1 MPGLLTRIDRYILAR
16 LLSLFGFFALVLVSV
31 YWINRA
37 VGLFDQ
43 LLADGQ
49 TAKVVLE
56 FTALTL
62 PFVIRVVLPIAAF
75 AAAVQV
81 ANRLSGDSELVV
93 MQAAGLSPWRLAR
106 PVLVFGLIGAA
117 LTVLLTHWLVPASR
131 AQLAQ
136 RQAEIA
142 ENVTAQFLIPGT
154 FLYPADGMTLYIRD
168 ISARGELL
176 GLFLSDDRRAERAV
190 IHTSEKALLVK
201 AETGPKLIM
210 LGGQSQTLT
219 RPADGTPPRLSV
231 TQFADFTYDLG
242 GLISRKPREVRDIG
256 EISTLALMRDPNGA
270 AQRSGLSPGLVRLE
284 LHERMAQP
292 LQAPVAALIGFAA
305 LLTGAFSRFGLAR
318 QILTAIGALIG
329 VQFLINAVSDLARR
343 QPELV
348 WLTWLPL
355 LAGLGIAALMLAM
368 AARKRRVPLPAPAP
382 VPTANANAE
391 GAA

>member
-1 MPGLLTRIDRYILAR
+1 MSRALTRIDRYLLAR

-106 PVLVFGLIGAA
+106 PVLVFGLIGAVLMA
-117 LTVLLTHWLVPASR
+117 LLTHWLVPASR

-168 ISARGELL
+168 ISPRGELL
-176 GLFLSDDRRAERAV
+176 GLFLADDRRPDRTV
-190 IHTSEKALLVK
+190 IHTAEKALLVK

-210 LGGQSQTLT
+210 LAGQSQALT
-219 RPADGTPPRLSV
+219 RPADGTAPRLAV

-242 GLISRKPREVRDIG
+242 ALVTRKPREARDID
-256 EISTLALMRDPNGA
+256 EVSTRALLADPGA
-270 AQRSGLSPGLVRLE
+270 VAAATGLRAAELRLE
-284 LHERMAQP
+284 LHERLAQP

-305 LLTGAFSRFGLAR
+305 LMTGAFSRFGLAR
-318 QILTAIGALIG
+318 QILIAIGALIL
-329 VQFLINAVSDLARR
+329 VQFLMNAVADLARR
-343 QPELV
+343 QPDLAA
-348 WLTWLPL
+348 LTWLPV
-355 LAGLGIAALMLAM
+355 LAGGGIAALMLAL
-368 AARKRRVPLPAPAP
+368 AARNRRVPAPGP
-382 VPTANANAE
+382 VAAE